1 MSPALHAA
9 PRTFL
14 WPLVIAAASLIGL
27 VGALFLDGVWDGV
40 GAALLGGATLAP
52 IIRAQLRSRRSAP

>member
-1 MSPALHAA
+1 MSPARHAA

-14 WPLVIAAASLIGL
+14 WPVVIAAASLIGL

-40 GAALLGGATLAP
+40 GAALLGVATLWPVA
-52 IIRAQLRSRRSAP
+52 RAQFRSRRSAP